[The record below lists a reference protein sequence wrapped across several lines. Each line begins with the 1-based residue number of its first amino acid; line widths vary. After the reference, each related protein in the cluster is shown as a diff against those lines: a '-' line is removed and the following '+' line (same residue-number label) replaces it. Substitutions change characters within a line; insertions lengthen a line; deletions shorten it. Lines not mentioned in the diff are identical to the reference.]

1 MQERLSRSGLS
12 KETQTAELNAQTAA
26 LMAAADVSVPKVLA
40 GPLAQMPVLVMAFLA
55 LKKMGETAAAAAAA
69 AVTAAGAGGMTGGDG
84 GAGSS
89 MVTDAAAAG
98 EGSVFEAAAAV
109 PAAGEA
115 AHVNI
120 ESTGGGGNSDGWQS
134 DFGHESG
141 AAAADGALVAAAKDA
156 PLSFESGATN
166 VAAEGA
172 TEFAR
177 QAGVILGEDRFGA
190 LREGGTLWFPD
201 LSLADP
207 TGTLPV
213 LSAVSFWLIFE
224 FSQRA
229 SGAPPPTP
237 GTTEA
242 KQMLF
247 MKIVMRASMLGI
259 VPLTCVC
266 RNTHAVA
273 CSLPVLLLVL

>member
-1 MQERLSRSGLS
+1 MKNSERKEWNRRIPLQEASRLHYHRSI
-12 KETQTAELNAQTAA
+12 N
-26 LMAAADVSVPKVLA
+26 
-40 GPLAQMPVLVMAFLA
+40 
-55 LKKMGETAAAAAAA
+55 
-69 AVTAAGAGGMTGGDG
+69 
-84 GAGSS
+84 
-89 MVTDAAAAG
+89 
-98 EGSVFEAAAAV
+98 
-109 PAAGEA
+109 
-115 AHVNI
+115 
-120 ESTGGGGNSDGWQS
+120 
-134 DFGHESG
+134 
-141 AAAADGALVAAAKDA
+141 
-156 PLSFESGATN
+156 FESL
-166 VAAEGA
+166 
-172 TEFAR
+172 
-177 QAGVILGEDRFGA
+177 IMDSSPL
-190 LREGGTLWFPD
+190 PD